1 MKDTQLLTSTP
12 GKPFFDA
19 IKPVGCNKLLDH
31 YKVHGNLLHA
41 FYMTREDDKKTYV
54 FRRQFDVTARKVVC
68 RSVYNVLEDFL
79 DFLNKPCVM
88 VGTEEQT
95 VTILINKMKRLLPA
109 EFGKVE
115 KNFKGYSYWR
125 RMLQHLKMEEV
136 EVGEYY
142 QNIPQKNLP
151 PFLRAHEVAYML
163 RISFEHVLLNSNRS
177 NFSMKRHCRYMR
189 DLLKEKKHTVKE
201 NDEKVEIVIRCGF
214 RGIPFDINCTA
225 TKLEEMLVSSEDETV
240 HENQNIRRSVQKNC
254 KNNNE
259 DSTVISS
266 EEESNIIDVTS
277 NTRNEKNTVYLTN
290 AERNMNN
297 ARKDLREKRFKRID
311 EETSKYPNTRKEKKR
326 KKDIR
331 MYIQM
336 HSKPSSKTS
345 RTTFAKFNIEFFKG
359 KGRQKWQ
366 KCHLCQGGCKPEH
379 IDKHYRNH
387 HRAHRWC
394 QAEKH
399 PGNPT
404 FESNRCR
411 KLCLICDAGTYFDN
425 HQQFRQHLVKFHR
438 IHTNCVE
445 FYLIEKPKTQKR
457 SLGNV

>member
-1 MKDTQLLTSTP
+1 
-12 GKPFFDA
+12 
-19 IKPVGCNKLLDH
+19 
-31 YKVHGNLLHA
+31 
-41 FYMTREDDKKTYV
+41 
-54 FRRQFDVTARKVVC
+54 
-68 RSVYNVLEDFL
+68 
-79 DFLNKPCVM
+79 
-88 VGTEEQT
+88 
-95 VTILINKMKRLLPA
+95 
-109 EFGKVE
+109 
-115 KNFKGYSYWR
+115 
-125 RMLQHLKMEEV
+125 
-136 EVGEYY
+136 
-142 QNIPQKNLP
+142 
-151 PFLRAHEVAYML
+151 
-163 RISFEHVLLNSNRS
+163 
-177 NFSMKRHCRYMR
+177 
-189 DLLKEKKHTVKE
+189 
-201 NDEKVEIVIRCGF
+201 
-214 RGIPFDINCTA
+214 
-225 TKLEEMLVSSEDETV
+225 
-240 HENQNIRRSVQKNC
+240 
-254 KNNNE
+254 
-259 DSTVISS
+259 
-266 EEESNIIDVTS
+266 
-277 NTRNEKNTVYLTN
+277 
-290 AERNMNN
+290 
-297 ARKDLREKRFKRID
+297 
-311 EETSKYPNTRKEKKR
+311 
-326 KKDIR
+326 

-457 SLGNV
+457 SLGNVWGLVSAQASSNIPSFMSSSCVISRFIREVCGYGCAPSLPVFNLPYYGSLQRQLLWNEGEILYTSYVKMLCYENKFPLLFIVMFRDCMRCVIGGWMSQ